1 MGAFKQYEDERNET
15 YWFMYSSQE
24 AMLETNLS
32 INAYSSKMREREVW
46 SKSVEAGFMTS
57 LSVLVELEDQK

>member
-1 MGAFKQYEDERNET
+1 
-15 YWFMYSSQE
+15 MYSSQE